1 MKNDYKELATETF
14 KLHMKVKKEIEKL
27 KEMKIELLKKL
38 NDAKKNKYVL
48 EQGYIRVA
56 KWKTDFSNTLN
67 KEFKKIDENKKK
79 EFLQKGLLKLKKK
92 LNTNEYQLIKN
103 KNEKSDLDEFVIKRN
118 NKAFLQF
125 KINEKKESSKYEIG
139 YSEDYQEYLEMDDEI
154 IEELMQ
160 EIQPD
165 PIYHEDDGDELT
177 QHERDYKGYD

>member
-67 KEFKKIDENKKK
+67 KEFKKIDENKKRVSS
-79 EFLQKGLLKLKKK
+79 KGLLKLQYK

-118 NKAFLQF
+118 NKAFYNLRLMR
-125 KINEKKESSKYEIG
+125 KKNHLSMKLDIVKT
-139 YSEDYQEYLEMDDEI
+139 I
-154 IEELMQ
+154 KNI
-160 EIQPD
+160 
-165 PIYHEDDGDELT
+165 
-177 QHERDYKGYD
+177 

>member
-67 KEFKKIDENKKK
+67 KEFKKIDENKK
-79 EFLQKGLLKLKKK
+79 
-92 LNTNEYQLIKN
+92 NI
-103 KNEKSDLDEFVIKRN
+103 
-118 NKAFLQF
+118 
-125 KINEKKESSKYEIG
+125 
-139 YSEDYQEYLEMDDEI
+139 
-154 IEELMQ
+154 
-160 EIQPD
+160 
-165 PIYHEDDGDELT
+165 
-177 QHERDYKGYD
+177 